1 MTHIGVRIYI
11 SPIFTG
17 RLRNSLCML
26 QHTEEED
33 EEEGEEEEGRAGGK
47 GYFRGN
53 AISPVAT

>member
-47 GYFRGN
+47 GLF
-53 AISPVAT
+53 